1 MTVEV
6 APCPGCGQPLA
17 IQAYLSTDAR
27 VVCANR
33 RCGATLRI
41 ATRRPLRFELV
52 PTPQTFTAASQPE
65 SYG

>member
-6 APCPGCGQPLA
+6 APCPACGQPLA
-17 IQAYLSTDAR
+17 IQAYLPTDAR
-27 VVCANR
+27 VVCANE

-41 ATRRPLRFELV
+41 ATRRPLRYEHV
-52 PTPQTFTAASQPE
+52 PTPQTFTAASRPE